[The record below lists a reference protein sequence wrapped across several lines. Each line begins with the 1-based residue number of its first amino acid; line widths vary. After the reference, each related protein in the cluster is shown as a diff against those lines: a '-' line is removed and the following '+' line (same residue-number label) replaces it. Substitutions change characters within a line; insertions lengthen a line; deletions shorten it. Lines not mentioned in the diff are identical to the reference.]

1 MDRLSSLVDGLREQ
15 NRAASQRESSEED
28 VNDILARLFP
38 STRRNSSA
46 SRLAATTT
54 STTNNGVPQFS
65 QWSEE
70 AKPKRSSRRRPPRP
84 KATKGNQNSAI
95 KDIIL
100 LPNPNIS
107 SVPRGRKR
115 EELYVRKLVATAFEI
130 FGDMSSS
137 EIYNSFKTEFSN
149 QLNGNDFEIVRAVGN
164 KIVSSNVA
172 GGIDGRVLKHLCAQ
186 GPVYLRCKIPLE
198 TYYGWVSDDE
208 KDESSESDNDFL
220 PRRKRAY
227 SRSGTTKQS
236 LNASDDDDPPP
247 MSKHGSARLS
257 SDTNK

>member
-1 MDRLSSLVDGLREQ
+1 MASHKDLVDRLSSLVDGLRKQ
-15 NRAASQRESSEED
+15 TRAASQRESSEED
-28 VNDILARLFP
+28 VNDTLARLFP

-54 STTNNGVPQFS
+54 STNSGVPQFS

-70 AKPKRSSRRRPPRP
+70 AKPKRSSCRRQPRP

-107 SVPRGRKR
+107 YVPCGQKE
-115 EELYVRKLVATAFEI
+115 EELYVQELVATAFEI

-149 QLNGNDFEIVRAVGN
+149 QMNGNDFEIVLAVGN
-164 KIVSSNVA
+164 KIVSPNVA
-172 GGIDGRVLKHLCAQ
+172 GGIDGRV
-186 GPVYLRCKIPLE
+186 
-198 TYYGWVSDDE
+198 
-208 KDESSESDNDFL
+208 
-220 PRRKRAY
+220 
-227 SRSGTTKQS
+227 
-236 LNASDDDDPPP
+236 
-247 MSKHGSARLS
+247 
-257 SDTNK
+257 

>member
-1 MDRLSSLVDGLREQ
+1 MASHKDLVDSLSSLVDGLREQ
-15 NRAASQRESSEED
+15 TRAASQRESSEED
-28 VNDILARLFP
+28 VNDTLTRLFP
-38 STRRNSSA
+38 STRKNFISVSIGSNHNINNKQR
-46 SRLAATTT
+46 RATVQ
-54 STTNNGVPQFS
+54 SVE
-65 QWSEE
+65 W
-70 AKPKRSSRRRPPRP
+70 AKRSRCHRQPRP

-164 KIVSSNVA
+164 KIVSRHVA
-172 GGIDGRVLKHLCAQ
+172 GGIDNNSVC
-186 GPVYLRCKIPLE
+186 
-198 TYYGWVSDDE
+198 T
-208 KDESSESDNDFL
+208 
-220 PRRKRAY
+220 
-227 SRSGTTKQS
+227 
-236 LNASDDDDPPP
+236 LNFIVISNF
-247 MSKHGSARLS
+247 R
-257 SDTNK
+257 